1 MTIRRRSSI
10 AAGVLW
16 MLSALVHLTTEAVT
30 AAAFAGYS
38 YATNYISDLG
48 IPEVGEYQGR
58 AIDSPLHL
66 VMNVGF
72 VVQGALFL
80 AAACFALRV
89 CAARLGQLLVALAI
103 VYAIGISLVGIVHG
117 SQASD
122 DDGSAIFHVLGAG
135 MAIISGNVVA
145 IAVGFGVV
153 RERPRSPYALTSI
166 ALGVIG
172 LFGLAMLQ
180 IDAGTTTVDLLP
192 DGVWER
198 IAVYAVTAWQLMTGT
213 VLLARKADGSEARV
227 SPTRDG
233 VTSMQR

>member
-1 MTIRRRSSI
+1 MQRRSSI

-48 IPEVGEYQGR
+48 IPDVGEYQGR
-58 AIDSPLHL
+58 AIDSPLHT

-72 VVQGALFL
+72 VVQGALYL
-80 AAACFALRV
+80 AAACIVVRT
-89 CAARLGQLLVALAI
+89 CSTGLGRLLVALAI

-145 IAVGFGVV
+145 IAVGVGVS
-153 RERPRSPYALTSI
+153 REHPRSPYALASI
-166 ALGVIG
+166 ALGVVG
-172 LFGLAMLQ
+172 LVGLAMLQ
-180 IDAGTTTVDLLP
+180 VDSATTRVDLLA

-198 IAVYAVTAWQLMTGT
+198 IAVYAVTAWQLLTCI
-213 VLLARKADGSEARV
+213 VLLTAKADGAHAHSSSSRDEA
-227 SPTRDG
+227 
-233 VTSMQR
+233 TSALR

>member
-1 MTIRRRSSI
+1 MRRRSSI

-48 IPEVGEYQGR
+48 IPDVGEYQGR
-58 AIDSPLHL
+58 AIDSPLHV

-72 VVQGALFL
+72 VVQGALYL
-80 AAACFALRV
+80 AAACIVVRA
-89 CAARLGQLLVALAI
+89 CSTGLGRLLVALAI

-145 IAVGFGVV
+145 IAVGVGVS
-153 RERPRSPYALTSI
+153 REHPRSPYALASI
-166 ALGVIG
+166 ALGAVG
-172 LFGLAMLQ
+172 LVGLAMLQ
-180 IDAGTTTVDLLP
+180 VDSATTRVDLLA

-198 IAVYAVTAWQLMTGT
+198 IAVYAVTAWQLLTGI
-213 VLLARKADGSEARV
+213 VLLTAKADGAVAHPSSSRNEA
-227 SPTRDG
+227 
-233 VTSMQR
+233 TSAQR

>member
-1 MTIRRRSSI
+1 MRRRSSI

-48 IPEVGEYQGR
+48 IPDVGEYQGR
-58 AIDSPLHL
+58 AIDSPLHV

-72 VVQGALFL
+72 VMQGALYL
-80 AAACFALRV
+80 AAACFALRA
-89 CAARLGQLLVALAI
+89 CATGLGRLLVALAI

-145 IAVGFGVV
+145 IAVGIGAS
-153 RERPRSPYALTSI
+153 REQRRSPYALASI
-166 ALGVIG
+166 ALGVVG
-172 LFGLAMLQ
+172 LIGLAMLQ
-180 IDAGTTTVDLLP
+180 VDSGTASVDLLA

-198 IAVYAVTAWQLMTGT
+198 IAVYAITAWQLCTGI
-213 VLLARKADGSEARV
+213 VLLTAKAGGAYAHPSSSRDEAASARR
-227 SPTRDG
+227 
-233 VTSMQR
+233 